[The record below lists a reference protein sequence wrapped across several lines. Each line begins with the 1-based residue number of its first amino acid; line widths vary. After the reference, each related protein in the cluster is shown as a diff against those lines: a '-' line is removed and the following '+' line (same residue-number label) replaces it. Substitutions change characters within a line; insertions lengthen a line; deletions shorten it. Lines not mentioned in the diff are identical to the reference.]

1 MRNKNKSN
9 WIQKNISLIIL
20 IFLYMQPI
28 IDLFTS
34 FCIHVLQ
41 IKITLGIVIR
51 VLFLL
56 FLFLYYLLIVPKED
70 KKKENYLIGLLVG
83 YLVLF
88 LGEVYLSKGSSVLFY
103 ELSNTIRAFYFPF
116 LLVLLFTISKKQNI
130 IIEKKHFVYIALIYI
145 FFIIIPTIF
154 GLELNGYTEGKTG
167 NIGWFN
173 SSNEISAVL
182 SIAIPFIVYYL
193 IKTKGL
199 IKKIFISLAGL
210 YVIFNLGSKIV
221 ILSLGITL
229 LVFFFFLIKK
239 QIEKKNV
246 KIITLMLTTIIV
258 VSGVGIV
265 LIPKTNFYQNI
276 KIHLDF
282 LEVDHV
288 TEIFTNYEL
297 FDHFVFSSR
306 LSFLEETASNYHQAP
321 IIEQLLGIGYIE
333 NYGTLEENRKTIEID
348 PFDILFRHGIVG
360 FLIYMTPFI
369 YCIVL
374 SLKLQKREDY
384 IYFLALGISIVLMCL
399 SGHVL
404 TSPAVSIFVALILI
418 TMISKNNQDRKE
430 IG

>member
-1 MRNKNKSN
+1 M
-9 WIQKNISLIIL
+9 
-20 IFLYMQPI
+20 
-28 IDLFTS
+28 
-34 FCIHVLQ
+34 
-41 IKITLGIVIR
+41 
-51 VLFLL
+51 
-56 FLFLYYLLIVPKED
+56 
-70 KKKENYLIGLLVG
+70 
-83 YLVLF
+83 
-88 LGEVYLSKGSSVLFY
+88 
-103 ELSNTIRAFYFPF
+103 
-116 LLVLLFTISKKQNI
+116 FTISKKQNI

-246 KIITLMLTTIIV
+246 KIISLMLTTIIV

-418 TMISKNNQDRKE
+418 TMISKNNQNRKE

>member
-70 KKKENYLIGLLVG
+70 KKKENYLIGLLVS
-83 YLVLF
+83 YLF
-88 LGEVYLSKGSSVLFY
+88 LFVGEVYLSKGSSVLFY

-182 SIAIPFIVYYL
+182 SIAIPFSVYYL

-210 YVIFNLGSKIV
+210 YVIFNLGSKSV

-246 KIITLMLTTIIV
+246 KIISLMLTTIIV

-418 TMISKNNQDRKE
+418 TMISKNNQNRKE

>member
-1 MRNKNKSN
+1 
-9 WIQKNISLIIL
+9 
-20 IFLYMQPI
+20 MQPI

-418 TMISKNNQDRKE
+418 TMISKNNQNRKE

>member
-246 KIITLMLTTIIV
+246 KIISLMLTTIIV

-348 PFDILFRHGIVG
+348 PFDILFRHGMVG

-418 TMISKNNQDRKE
+418 TMISKNNQNRKE

>member
-246 KIITLMLTTIIV
+246 KIISLMLTTIIV

>member
-116 LLVLLFTISKKQNI
+116 LLVLLFTMSKKQNI

-418 TMISKNNQDRKE
+418 TMISKNNQNRKE

>member
-246 KIITLMLTTIIV
+246 KIISLMLTTIIV

-418 TMISKNNQDRKE
+418 TMISKNNQNRKE

>member
-418 TMISKNNQDRKE
+418 TMISKNNQNRKE

>member
-246 KIITLMLTTIIV
+246 KIISLMLTTIIV

-321 IIEQLLGIGYIE
+321 IIEKLLGIGYIE

-418 TMISKNNQDRKE
+418 TMISKNNQNRKE

>member
-1 MRNKNKSN
+1 MDKNKSN
-9 WIQKNISLIIL
+9 WLQKNIGLIIL

-70 KKKENYLIGLLVG
+70 KKKENYLIGLLVS

-88 LGEVYLSKGSSVLFY
+88 VGEVYLSKGSSVLFY
-103 ELSNTIRAFYFPF
+103 ELSNTVRAFYFPI

-193 IKTKGL
+193 IKTKGV
-199 IKKIFISLAGL
+199 IKKLFISVAGL

-229 LVFFFFLIKK
+229 FVFFFFLIKK
-239 QIEKKNV
+239 QIEKKNM
-246 KIITLMLTTIIV
+246 KIIALMFTTIIV

-288 TEIFTNYEL
+288 TEIFTNNEL

-321 IIEQLLGIGYIE
+321 VIEKLLGIGYIE

-348 PFDILFRHGIVG
+348 PFDILFRHGIIG

-374 SLKLQKREDY
+374 SLKIQKREDY
-384 IYFLALGISIVLMCL
+384 IYLLALGISILLMCL

-418 TMISKNNQDRKE
+418 TMISKNNQNRKE